1 MSDDRKR
8 QPVLTP
14 RLFLAVAILLT
25 SFFAVPILF
34 AQASASQQEF
44 LFAYKLMQR
53 GDLVEA
59 GEAFDTFLEKF
70 PQDESRGDAL
80 YFRAAIYRQNGALQA
95 AAELLA
101 GATGNSAPKRVP
113 AYAVQLLRGQV
124 LTDLGQFDEALASL
138 EKVDLDRLPDN
149 ALASVMLLRALAYRG
164 AGNFE
169 ASANAAASAA
179 KLSSPVKARAMLE
192 LGRAQALGGDTPAA
206 LESLGKALAFDDPS
220 VNPEAARY
228 AGDLAYEAGQLD
240 QAVAFYGRVIE
251 KHQTSAEFP
260 AAITGRM
267 WADLKAGRNVA
278 VVNAY
283 KQFAD
288 TLPAAEQA
296 TAKYLVASAYQS
308 IDQHALAAELLT
320 AYVAAGDDQPLA
332 ALALY
337 KLAVSQFQLAR
348 FDDMARTVERLEQS
362 FPESPQ
368 QIDASFLLASADAK
382 QGKSTQGVARLN
394 RFIEQGPD
402 NPYFLQALLRR
413 AALYEQSDELAAAAA
428 DLRRYLDDS
437 GKSLNESATVAL
449 RYADISHRLGQY
461 DVAIE
466 TCEAL
471 LAKAND
477 PAVTQQALYRLG
489 EAQTRAAQYR
499 EALATFDKLQ
509 EQHPI
514 NPYRQAVD
522 LRRGLLLN
530 QLGRSDESMAT
541 LLASANDER
550 LPTPQRVAALRIIA
564 AHLRDDDRPD
574 DAAVTLR
581 RIEQIAGLE
590 SLSDSEL
597 LWLGNHEVERGEP
610 AAALNVLAT
619 FNNDTRKLTG
629 VAESELLFTRGR
641 AHYQLNDLENAHRS
655 FFGVVAFGRG
665 FDLEA
670 RLFLARTEAK
680 QGNPDA
686 ALIELSDL
694 TNAPD
699 GRIVAESLYEAGL
712 VHRQRAD
719 LLRRRG
725 DTEASDEALRSGR
738 ASIKRMVLLYLTVEE
753 LQPLPQQGL
762 IQLAEIADELG
773 EPEAMAK
780 ELNELIRAFP
790 DSPYAE
796 YGRSLLAQKQRNR
809 PDDALARLNRM
820 EPDTL
825 DSTLRG
831 WVAAKKNELEALR

>member
-1 MSDDRKR
+1 MSNMNRY
-8 QPVLTP
+8 L
-14 RLFLAVAILLT
+14 LACCLVSSALL
-25 SFFAVPILF
+25 VPGSAL
-34 AQASASQQEF
+34 AQTSASQQEF

-53 GDLVEA
+53 GDLAEA

-124 LTDLGQFDEALASL
+124 LTDLERYDEALASL
-138 EKVDLDRLPDN
+138 ETIDLDRLPDN

-169 ASANAAASAA
+169 ASANAAESAA
-179 KLSSPVKARAMLE
+179 KLSSPVKARATLE
-192 LGRAQALGGDTPAA
+192 LARAQALGGNTPAA
-206 LESLGKALAFDDPS
+206 LESLGQALAFDDPA

-240 QAVAFYGRVIE
+240 EAVAFYSRVIE

-260 AAITGRM
+260 AAVTGRM
-267 WADLKAGRNVA
+267 WADLKADRNVA

-288 TLPAAEQA
+288 ALPASEQA
-296 TAKYLVASAYQS
+296 AARYLVASAYQS

-320 AYVAAGDDQPLA
+320 EYVAAGDDQPLA

-337 KLAVSQFQLAR
+337 KLAVSQFQLTR
-348 FDDMARTVERLEQS
+348 FDDMARTVERLEKA

-382 QGKSTQGVARLN
+382 QGNSTQGVARLN
-394 RFIEQGPD
+394 RFIEEGPD

-413 AALYEQSDELAAAAA
+413 AALYEQSDELAAAAD
-428 DLRRYLDDS
+428 DLRRYLDES
-437 GKSLNESATVAL
+437 GKPLAESATVAL
-449 RYADISHRLGQY
+449 RHVDIAHRLGRY
-461 DVAIE
+461 DVAIQ
-466 TCEAL
+466 TCEQLIAQ
-471 LAKAND
+471 ADD
-477 PAVTQQALYRLG
+477 PAVTQEALYRLG

-509 EQHPI
+509 DEHPI

-530 QLGRSDESMAT
+530 QLGRADESMAT
-541 LLASANDER
+541 LLNSANDQR
-550 LPTPQRVAALRIIA
+550 LPTAQRVAALRIIA
-564 AHLRDDDRPD
+564 AHLRDGGRPD
-574 DAAVTLR
+574 DAAITLR

-590 SLSDSEL
+590 TLADGEL
-597 LWLGNHEVERGEP
+597 LWLGNHEVQQGEP
-610 AAALNVLAT
+610 AAALKVLAT

-641 AHYQLNDLENAHRS
+641 AHYQLDDLENAHRS
-655 FFGVVAFGRG
+655 FFGVVALGRG

-680 QGNPDA
+680 QGNLDA

-699 GRIVAESLYEAGL
+699 GRIVAEALYETGK

-725 DTEASDEALRSGR
+725 DNDAAAQALRSAR

-753 LQPLPQQGL
+753 LQPLPQRGL
-762 IQLAEIADELG
+762 IALAEVADELG
-773 EPEAMAK
+773 EPDAVAK
-780 ELNELIRAFP
+780 ELNELIQAFP

-796 YGRSLLAQKQRNR
+796 YARAVLDQKQRSR

-820 EPDTL
+820 DTDTL
-825 DSTLRG
+825 DPTLGG